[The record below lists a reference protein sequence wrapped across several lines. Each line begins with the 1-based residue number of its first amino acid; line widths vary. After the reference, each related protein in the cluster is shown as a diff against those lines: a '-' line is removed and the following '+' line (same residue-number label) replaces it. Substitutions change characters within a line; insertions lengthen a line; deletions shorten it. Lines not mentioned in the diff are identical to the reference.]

1 MIYRLVGCSYGE
13 FLPSKIFSKG
23 KNQCFALVK
32 IYCFTVLIILYFVGD
47 VFLQPQAV
55 YLLAYQTLLNLM
67 IDPSLQSI
75 VSSPQH
81 YISHCKL

>member
-32 IYCFTVLIILYFVGD
+32 IYCFTVLIILYFVGNA
-47 VFLQPQAV
+47 FLQPQAV

-75 VSSPQH
+75 VFSPQH